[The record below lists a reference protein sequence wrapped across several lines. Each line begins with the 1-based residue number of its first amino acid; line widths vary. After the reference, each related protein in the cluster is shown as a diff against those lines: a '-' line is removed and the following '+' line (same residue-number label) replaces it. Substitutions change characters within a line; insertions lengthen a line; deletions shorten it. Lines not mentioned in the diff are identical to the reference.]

1 MLVRATLALTLALTL
16 SLPASAAP
24 PAPRD
29 AALRVAPADFALVV
43 VVQNLR
49 DNINTISESPFA
61 SWFPTSG
68 LGKQFLGGADFR
80 KITDS
85 ATPVFGAL
93 GITPSD
99 VFQDIAG
106 DAVVF
111 AYSPATAG
119 DPKNERSVIL
129 LHPRKVDTLIRVI
142 DRLNDG
148 QTKSKELKAVVTHQY
163 AGVTYSERQKADGS
177 SDFYCFRDGVFAF
190 SSSEAEIKA
199 VIDRDASAAKDK
211 PPELVARMTK
221 LGVADAA
228 VAVLVNPRPLD
239 AELAAKVKNAKPD
252 DKAFLAKFAEVWAAT
267 DAAAIYLAVGADAE
281 FGVSLQFN
289 PAKVPAG
296 AKGWLVGDRT
306 PSALWA
312 AVPDDA
318 FFAVAGRVKATD
330 ILDFLG
336 SISPADDKKGVR
348 ETIEQTLG
356 PIVGKDKLPLVLDAI
371 GPHWAFWVAPPAKST
386 KDAVPALV
394 AAVKVQTDGP
404 KGAEASKAL
413 LQALDFGFQTG
424 RFAYNASHKDQLE
437 LRDEKD
443 GDVVIK
449 SLSGDAFPAGMRPCF
464 ALKGGYLVMS
474 TSPEA
479 IKAFKAPT
487 GDLKPGGEV
496 PLVRFNAAS
505 ARDYLTSHGPALAK
519 VLSTAGA
526 GDAKELGQQLDALA
540 LVLEPV
546 EKVELIA
553 RGDPSGLKV
562 MLRVKLVKPL
572 KK

>member
-16 SLPASAAP
+16 SATATAAP
-24 PAPRD
+24 PSPRD
-29 AALRVAPADFALVV
+29 AALRVAPTDFALVV

-49 DNINTISESPFA
+49 DTVTAVGESPFA
-61 SWFPTSG
+61 AWFPSSA
-68 LGKQFLGGADFR
+68 LGKQLLGGASF
-80 KITDS
+80 KNVTDA

-99 VFQDIAG
+99 VYQDIAG

-111 AYSPATAG
+111 AYSPAPAG
-119 DPKNERSVIL
+119 DPKGERSVIL

-163 AGVTYSERQKADGS
+163 AGATYAERQKADGA
-177 SDFYCFRDGVFAF
+177 SDFYCFRNGVFAF

-199 VIDRDASAAKDK
+199 VIDRDASGAKDK

-239 AELAAKVKNAKPD
+239 AELAAKLKNAKPD
-252 DKAFLAKFAEVWAAT
+252 EKVFLAKFAEVWAAA
-267 DAAAIYLAVGADAE
+267 DAAALYLTVGADAE
-281 FGVSLQFN
+281 LGVSLQFD

-296 AKGWLVGDRT
+296 ARGWLVGDRT

-312 AVPDDA
+312 AIPNDA
-318 FFAVAGRVKATD
+318 LFAVAGRVKATD
-330 ILDFLG
+330 ILDVLA
-336 SISPADDKKGVR
+336 SIAPADDKKGVR

-356 PIVGKDKLPLVLDAI
+356 PIVGKDKLPLVLEAL
-371 GPHWAFWVAPPAKST
+371 GPDWGAWVVPPAKGT
-386 KDAVPALV
+386 KEAVPALV
-394 AAVKVQTDGP
+394 AAVRVQADGP

-413 LQALDFGFQTG
+413 VQALEFGFQTG
-424 RFAYNASHKDQLE
+424 RIAYNASHKDQLE
-437 LRDEKD
+437 LREEKD
-443 GDVVIK
+443 GDAVIK
-449 SLSGDAFPAGMRPCF
+449 SLSGDAFPVGVRPCF
-464 ALKGGYLVMS
+464 ALKGGYLVVS

-487 GDLKPGGEV
+487 GDPKPGGEV
-496 PLVRFNAAS
+496 PLARFSAS
-505 ARDYLTSHGPALAK
+505 AARDYLTAHGPALAK

-526 GDAKELGQQLDALA
+526 GDAKELGQQLDVLA

-546 EKVELIA
+546 EKVELLA
-553 RGDPSGLKV
+553 RGDASGLKL
-562 MLRVKLVKPL
+562 MLRVKTVKPL